1 MKNKKK
7 IFTINTFYK
16 NLNNCKKYRG
26 LKKALKRVIKDS
38 LKNNLDVEYELHTSN
53 LLNKYYH
60 LYDNATYL
68 INY

>member
-7 IFTINTFYK
+7 LISINTFYTS
-16 NLNNCKKYRG
+16 LNTCKKYRG
-26 LKKALKRVIKDS
+26 LKKTLKRVVKES
-38 LKNNLDVEYELHTSN
+38 LKNNLDVEYELHTSR

-68 INY
+68 INF